1 MTAQRLM
8 RYVTSVPYR
17 KEVEPYVSGRK
28 ARNQEEILNET
39 DEKIYMALRSKK
51 EIRDQEKAEG

>member
-17 KEVEPYVSGRK
+17 KEAEPYVSGRK
-28 ARNQEEILNET
+28 ARNQEEILTET
-39 DEKIYMALRSKK
+39 DEKNLYGF
-51 EIRDQEKAEG
+51 EKQKGDS